1 MISSRLCQQCLYTL
15 TRRATITP
23 KRALYPQGLAPVAS
37 FSTSHLSNAAF
48 LRPGPGR
55 ELGIAFKKTAES
67 KPKHLQGQR
76 AQSLSASN
84 KTVTPAPGA
93 SSTLSSSVPEAA
105 DHSTEPTSV
114 HPSSS
119 PLTTTTTT
127 ATDRPLKG
135 HPTAQ
140 DTLHPTPAKPSYK
153 EIILLETD
161 FRERFIKGGGN
172 GGQKI
177 NKTNSNVELKHL
189 ETGIVVQCQATRS
202 LPQNRKLARRILIGR
217 LDEYYNGEMSKRGQK
232 AEKIRER
239 KKRMARKSA
248 KKYRAVGTDAA
259 SECNDDNDDEDGS
272 DDDDDED
279 DDGYGGKDEGGDKE
293 EALKK
298 DSKSMPEVIIHS
310 TTLEE
315 ILAGDNKKPS
325 RRKSGRKE

>member
-1 MISSRLCQQCLYTL
+1 MIQARLCQQCLSALVRTV
-15 TRRATITP
+15 TITP
-23 KRALYPQGLAPVAS
+23 KRALRPFSLDSGAS
-37 FSTSHLSNAAF
+37 FSTSHPARAAF

-55 ELGIAFKKTAES
+55 ELGIALRKTVES
-67 KPKHLQGQR
+67 KPKPLQSHST
-76 AQSLSASN
+76 QSHGVSN
-84 KTVTPAPGA
+84 NTVTPGA
-93 SSTLSSSVPEAA
+93 SSSISTSAPEAA
-105 DHSTEPTSV
+105 DQTTEA
-114 HPSSS
+114 
-119 PLTTTTTT
+119 TTTTT
-127 ATDRPLKG
+127 ACAD
-135 HPTAQ
+135 HPSKSHAAVSE
-140 DTLHPTPAKPSYK
+140 TLPSTSSTTLGKPHYR

-248 KKYRAVGTDAA
+248 KKYRTAGTDVGTDNND
-259 SECNDDNDDEDGS
+259 SDEDNDDNDDQEED
-272 DDDDDED
+272 EH
-279 DDGYGGKDEGGDKE
+279 DDGDGEKGEKEDKVD
-293 EALKK
+293 ALKTDRK
-298 DSKSMPEVIIHS
+298 KIPEAIIHS

-325 RRKSGRKE
+325 RRKKSRA

>member
-1 MISSRLCQQCLYTL
+1 MIRSRLCQQCLSAL
-15 TRRATITP
+15 VRRATITP
-23 KRALYPQGLAPVAS
+23 TRALHPFGPSPSAP
-37 FSTSHLSNAAF
+37 FSTSHLAKAAF

-55 ELGIAFKKTAES
+55 ELGNLFKKTS
-67 KPKHLQGQR
+67 DSQPHHLQGQR
-76 AQSLSASN
+76 TQNLSASN
-84 KTVTPAPGA
+84 KTVTTAA
-93 SSTLSSSVPEAA
+93 SETANHTTGTTSREPSSPTTTVA
-105 DHSTEPTSV
+105 DHSPQIK
-114 HPSSS
+114 
-119 PLTTTTTT
+119 PL
-127 ATDRPLKG
+127 
-135 HPTAQ
+135 
-140 DTLHPTPAKPSYK
+140 YK

-217 LDEYYNGEMSKRGQK
+217 LDEYYNGELSKRGQK

-248 KKYRAVGTDAA
+248 KKYHAA
-259 SECNDDNDDEDGS
+259 GNDVESEN
-272 DDDDDED
+272 DDDDDRDAD
-279 DDGYGGKDEGGDKE
+279 DDEAE
-293 EALKK
+293 EEDRNRVPGA
-298 DSKSMPEVIIHS
+298 IIHS

-325 RRKSGRKE
+325 RRKAGRKE